1 VETRKLHTQ
10 VVRARTS
17 SHAVRVWHSIVALYW
32 YSSYT
37 LRYGTEVNLFFLR
50 KPVVP
55 SQYSDSPCSPIL
67 YAPREQ
73 SAYCAPPRTLVLRT
87 VEFLDESCCV
97 SYPPHLQLCKRCNIC
112 ATYKYNSGIC
122 IYCLWMKIKCN
133 SLCNNG
139 LYFAQMRSSYR
150 ETCSTCF
157 YLRRDFYPM
166 IVEDLRKP
174 YSARS

>member
-1 VETRKLHTQ
+1 MSWRLANYTHKSYGREPAPTRYGSGILLS
-10 VVRARTS
+10 RCIG
-17 SHAVRVWHSIVALYW
+17 IVAI
-32 YSSYT
+32 
-37 LRYGTEVNLFFLR
+37 RYGTVR
-50 KPVVP
+50 K
-55 SQYSDSPCSPIL
+55 STCFAKTRCSTQYSDSPCSPIL

-150 ETCSTCF
+150 ETYSTCF